1 MKLKVFTLRPDPAT
15 GAFDD
20 SALVAFLE
28 NHEALAVHEHF
39 YLHEQQ
45 PTWALLV
52 SYRATPERPWSR
64 PFKAPTPAEPSEE
77 VSPADRPL
85 YEALRRWRNARAK
98 RDGRPAYVLFSNRQ
112 LLEMVQRR
120 PATLAALQEIGGIG
134 EGRAGDFGKEILGLV
149 KSHAASEKPQADADA
164 GSSANTGSRS
174 SADTGADDAG

>member
-20 SALVAFLE
+20 SALTAFLE

-52 SYRATPERPWSR
+52 SYRAVPERPWSR
-64 PFKAPTPAEPSEE
+64 PFKAPAPAEPSEE

-112 LLEMVQRR
+112 LVEITQRR
-120 PATLAALQEIGGIG
+120 PATLAALQEIEGIG
-134 EGRAGDFGKEILGLV
+134 EGRARDFGQEVLGLV
-149 KSHAASEKPQADADA
+149 RANAVSQQPAVNTDA
-164 GSSANTGSRS
+164 GSSADTGDGS
-174 SADTGADDAG
+174 SAGIGTDDAG